1 MTFDKGL
8 FRIIDANYNRAK
20 EAMRVAEDIARFRL
34 ADARLTARFK
44 RLRHDLTRALLG
56 LRVPDREL
64 VAARDSR
71 EDVGR
76 RSLIRDKKN
85 PRWKDLLVSNL
96 KRAEEASRV
105 LEEVSKMAAP
115 RKAPS
120 FQRIRFRL
128 YELEKESLRK
138 F

>member
-1 MTFDKGL
+1 
-8 FRIIDANYNRAK
+8 
-20 EAMRVAEDIARFRL
+20 MRVAEDVARFHL
-34 ADARLTARFK
+34 ADARLTVRFK
-44 RLRHDLTRALLG
+44 RLRHDLTRTLLALKI
-56 LRVPDREL
+56 PDRKL
-64 VAARDSR
+64 VAARDSE

-85 PRWKDLLVSNL
+85 PRWKDLLLSNL
-96 KRAEEASRV
+96 KRAQEASRV

-115 RKAPS
+115 KRAPT

-128 YELEKESLRK
+128 YELEKLSLQK

>member
-1 MTFDKGL
+1 MDKSL
-8 FRIIDANYNRAK
+8 LRIIDANYNRAK
-20 EAMRVAEDIARFRL
+20 EAMRVAEDVARFHL
-34 ADARLTARFK
+34 ADARLTNLFK
-44 RLRHDLTRALLG
+44 RLRHDLTRALLT
-56 LRVPDREL
+56 LKIPDRKL
-64 VAARDSR
+64 VAARDSE

-76 RSLIRDKKN
+76 RSLILDKKN
-85 PRWKDLLVSNL
+85 PRWKDLLLSNL

-115 RKAPS
+115 KRAAA

-128 YELEKESLRK
+128 YELEKLSLQK